1 MMKRRILNERL
12 AAIVASIRHGEM
24 IFIADSRSGT
34 CSKALYPLDPSV
46 EYLDVEVVTGSPTFE
61 DIVRTLAEA
70 GDFEGA
76 IVTEDMPD
84 QNPKDYGTLVELF
97 GEEKVRQINYAPEYY
112 QLRDRCRAVVQTGDI
127 GIHAQAVLVAG
138 YPSADI
144 ELDVLLGKKKFTTI
158 PKKDRK

>member
-24 IFIADSRSGT
+24 LFIADSGSGT
-34 CSKALYPLDPSV
+34 CQKALYPLDPDV
-46 EYLDVEVVTGSPTFE
+46 EYLDVEVVTGSPRFE

-76 IVTEDMPD
+76 IIAEDMPD
-84 QNPKDYGTLVELF
+84 QNPADYGVLVELF
-97 GEEKVRQINYAPEYY
+97 GKEKVREINYAPDYY
-112 QLRDRCRAVVQTGDI
+112 DLRNRCKAVVQTGDV
-127 GIHAQAVLVAG
+127 GIHAQAVLIAG

-144 ELDVLLGKKKFTTI
+144 DIEVLLGRKKFTTV
-158 PKKDRK
+158 PKKDRT

>member
-1 MMKRRILNERL
+1 MKRRILNERL

-24 IFIADSRSGT
+24 LFIADSGSGT
-34 CSKALYPLDPSV
+34 CQKALYPLSPTV
-46 EYLDVEVVTGSPTFE
+46 EHLDLEVVTGSPTFE

-84 QNPKDYGTLVELF
+84 QNPKDYAILVELF
-97 GEEKVRQINYAPEYY
+97 GKEKVREINYAPEYY
-112 QLRDRCRAVVQTGDI
+112 DLSDRCKAVVQTGDI
-127 GIHAQAVLVAG
+127 GIHAQAVLIAG

-144 ELDVLLGKKKFTTI
+144 DIKILLGEEKFTTT

>member
-1 MMKRRILNERL
+1 MKRRILNERL

-24 IFIADSRSGT
+24 IFVADSGSGT
-34 CSKALYPLDPSV
+34 CSQALYPLDPSV

-61 DIVRTLAEA
+61 DIVRTLVEA

-76 IVTEDMPD
+76 IITEDMPD

-97 GEEKVRQINYAPEYY
+97 GEKKVRQINYAPEYY
-112 QLRDRCRAVVQTGDI
+112 DLRNRCKVVVQTGDI

-144 ELDVLLGKKKFTTI
+144 DIDVLLGKKKFTTI
-158 PKKDRK
+158 PKKDRT